1 MKPMK
6 EIVFAVT
13 VTGAII
19 LAASCRK
26 IEELPDTPRIEFQ
39 SFEIFDTTDILGN
52 KSKGGRL
59 KFYFEDGDGNVGLK
73 QPETRFDD
81 STNLFFTLYKKTNG
95 IMQPASKNDPLAPAA
110 YRVPY
115 MVRLGQ
121 NKILKGTISV
131 TFLYLFYTPADTISY
146 DFYLEDRDYNESN
159 VETTSEIIL
168 SVNKIYKKE

>member
-1 MKPMK
+1 MKK
-6 EIVFAVT
+6 IFFVVIITGAVIFAV
-13 VTGAII
+13 
-19 LAASCRK
+19 SCRK

-39 SFEIFDTTDILGN
+39 NFEIFDTTDILGN

-95 IMQPASKNDPLAPAA
+95 VMLPAKENDPLTPSD

-115 MVRLGQ
+115 MIRLGQ

-131 TFLYLFYTPADTISY
+131 TFLYLFYTTADTISY
-146 DFYLEDRDYNESN
+146 EFYLKDRQYNDSN
-159 VETTSEIIL
+159 LETTSEIII
-168 SVNKIYKKE
+168 SENNIYKKE